1 MLQGGP
7 LPCFMHEDLITK
19 LFGVHAE
26 ELNAAEE
33 QLRDGFSKFGLV
45 EVYYIVQY
53 STVQYSTVQYSTVGQ

>member
-53 STVQYSTVQYSTVGQ
+53 STVQ

>member
-7 LPCFMHEDLITK
+7 LPCFMHKDLITK

-33 QLRDGFSKFGLV
+33 QLCDGFSKFGLV
-45 EVYYIVQY
+45 EV
-53 STVQYSTVQYSTVGQ
+53 

>member
-7 LPCFMHEDLITK
+7 LPCFMHKDLITK

-33 QLRDGFSKFGLV
+33 QLCDGFSKFGLV
-45 EVYYIVQY
+45 EVYYIY
-53 STVQYSTVQYSTVGQ
+53 CTVQYTITNRNSRP